1 MLEARMRQLESII
14 DAIPPATLA
23 AIQAGIYREDP
34 TSVGIAD
41 GAWSMLHA
49 PREDNGGDLG
59 AYDYASSSTYSNPPA
74 LYCEPVFRGTVAPP
88 HETDVTHPGPQS
100 KFFLDEHGDA
110 QWHGLNSG
118 LPLLQMLTHA
128 QGYQSFNTAQYG
140 GDMKA
145 ETVDLQNPM
154 SAISP
159 STSVASGLGSVA
171 SVASSVASNSYTT
184 ASGVVGAIWDNDST
198 VASSQDNDD
207 GLGITW
213 ATISSAIP
221 AELMDEYVG

>member
-34 TSVGIAD
+34 AGVGNAE
-41 GAWSMLHA
+41 GPWSIVHA
-49 PREDNGGDLG
+49 PRDDFGGDWNIP
-59 AYDYASSSTYSNPPA
+59 DYASSSTHGNPPE
-74 LYCEPVFRGTVAPP
+74 LYCSPVFRGTISPP
-88 HETDVTHPGPQS
+88 HETDVAHPGPQS
-100 KFFLDEHGDA
+100 KFFVDEHGDA

-140 GDMKA
+140 GDIKT
-145 ETVDLQNPM
+145 ETTDLQNPM

-159 STSVASGLGSVA
+159 STSIASGLGSVA
-171 SVASSVASNSYTT
+171 GIASSVVSNSYT
-184 ASGVVGAIWDNDST
+184 ASGAVGTIWDNDST
-198 VASSQDNDD
+198 VASSQDTDD